1 MDIIPAMDIIDG
13 HCVRLSQGDYSDM
26 RSYSANPLEM
36 ARIFESAGLKRLHLV
51 DLDGAKGNGIRNLR
65 VLEKIANG
73 TSLIIDFGGGIKSR
87 EDLFSA
93 FNAGA
98 SYVTC
103 GSIASRD
110 REETLRWLDEFSS
123 RLILGADSRDGI
135 IRTSGWLESG
145 GDDVIDFIKS
155 YENKGFGYVI
165 ATDIARDGM
174 LSGPSFSL
182 YEKIMEASSIPLIAS
197 GGISSKEDLVALSSM
212 GLSGAIVGKAY
223 YEGYITLGDMMEVA
237 NAC

>member
-73 TSLIIDFGGGIKSR
+73 TSLIIDFGGGIKRR
-87 EDLFSA
+87 EDLLSA

-103 GSIASRD
+103 GSI
-110 REETLRWLDEFSS
+110 
-123 RLILGADSRDGI
+123 G
-135 IRTSGWLESG
+135 LESG
-145 GDDVIDFIKS
+145 EDDVIDFIKS

-182 YEKIMEASSIPLIAS
+182 YEKIMEASLIPLIAS